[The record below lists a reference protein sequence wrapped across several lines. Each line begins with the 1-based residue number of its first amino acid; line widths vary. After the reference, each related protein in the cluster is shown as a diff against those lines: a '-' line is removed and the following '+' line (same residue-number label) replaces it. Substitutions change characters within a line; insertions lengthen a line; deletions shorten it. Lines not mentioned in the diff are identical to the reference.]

1 MKVYYNEIHPG
12 KAEWLKQL
20 METPVSA
27 TVESTPGLSSKSR
40 PQTLMATPDVI
51 SSLVSESGISPST
64 SLGGQTAGQ
73 SGRQAVPA
81 SLSVVPADVPEPRIA
96 DTYGPGLFDSSA
108 SDALSWSLAS
118 RFQAKTASRGSI
130 LYEVTWKARVT
141 PAGHRI
147 PAQRAS
153 ARHIS
158 VNVSTGALCWMTGR
172 PTCAAR
178 DHKSGAARP
187 ATLEANARPLSEVAV
202 LAGWPTTQQRD
213 YRSGME
219 NWVTGE
225 KSEGR
230 SKDLNDWVML
240 AGWATPN
247 VPNGGRISGN
257 KEDIGKKLN
266 GTKAQIGLENQARLA
281 IFGPDPIGYL
291 LGPKG
296 WVIHPACGQL
306 GPAHSRWMMGLP
318 EAWDVAAIQAF
329 RSLKAKKRGGSGS
342 KGTGTPSLRSKPRS
356 SSNA

>member
-40 PQTLMATPDVI
+40 PQTLLATPDVI

-240 AGWATPN
+240 AGWATPSARDWKDGAECLN
-247 VPNGGRISGN
+247 VPVNALLGRTVWLAGN
-257 KEDIGKKLN
+257 Q
-266 GTKAQIGLENQARLA
+266 TPARLTA
-281 IFGPDPIGYL
+281 NGEMLTGSSA
-291 LGPKG
+291 GMESG
-296 WVIHPACGQL
+296 GQL
-306 GPAHSRWMMGLP
+306 SPHMSRWLMGLP
-318 EAWDVAAIQAF
+318 PVWCECAMKVQT
-329 RSLKAKKRGGSGS
+329 RKKKR
-342 KGTGTPSLRSKPRS
+342 
-356 SSNA
+356 